1 MNRLTIVK
9 VGGKVVEDPD
19 LLKIFLEEFK
29 KISGNK
35 ILVHGGGVAA
45 TAMAAKLGIETKM
58 VDGRRIT
65 DAAMLDVVVMVYAGL
80 INKRI
85 VAGMQ
90 ALGSN
95 AVGLTGADLDLLKA
109 KKRQPS
115 EIDYGFVGDIEE
127 VNTRELRLL
136 IEEAVIPVI
145 APVTYDGN
153 SQLLNTNADSI
164 ASAMAVELSNYYNV
178 YLVFCFD
185 KKGVLSDQNNEES
198 IMPYI
203 TLDEYSEMKENGTIN
218 SGMIPKLDNGFKARK
233 NGVREVI
240 ITNARNISTGKGTRL
255 MID

>member
-19 LLKIFLEEFK
+19 SLSAFLSEFK

-45 TAMAAKLGIETKM
+45 TAMASRLGIETKM
-58 VDGRRIT
+58 IEGRRIT
-65 DAAMLDVVVMVYAGL
+65 DKDMLDVVVMVYAGL

-95 AVGLTGADLDLLKA
+95 AIGLTGADLDLLRS
-109 KKRQPS
+109 KKRNHP
-115 EIDYGFVGDIEE
+115 EIDYGFVGDIED

-153 SQLLNTNADSI
+153 TQLLNTNADSI

-178 YLVFCFD
+178 YLVFCFE
-185 KKGVLSDQNNEES
+185 KKGVLANPE
-198 IMPYI
+198 
-203 TLDEYSEMKENGTIN
+203 DENSALSYLTIDSYADMKESGAVNT
-218 SGMIPKLDNGFKARK
+218 GMIPKLDSGFKARK
-233 NGVREVI
+233 NGVKEVI
-240 ITNARNISTGKGTRL
+240 ITNPENISTGKGTRL
-255 MID
+255 MLD